1 MADFTQLIK
10 SGKSQTAYLH
20 RQALLSEIGQNILMI
35 KELDQ
40 ENPNSRTFNRLELK
54 NKELLDDLKLANVE
68 LNTHLLKA
76 NPQIDNDES
85 YKSDQKLIRD
95 QLFLSF
101 SVIDDYTELLNSKG
115 ISCPLDVKPESSSG
129 DLAAVLTT
137 LDKNL
142 TALVASQDKN
152 VADLSKTLVNQM
164 KSHASSRSGPKA
176 TQPKFKP

>member
-1 MADFTQLIK
+1 
-10 SGKSQTAYLH
+10 
-20 RQALLSEIGQNILMI
+20 MI

-115 ISCPLDVKPESSSG
+115 IPYPPEVKPVTSLG
-129 DLAAVLTT
+129 DYLL
-137 LDKNL
+137 
-142 TALVASQDKN
+142 
-152 VADLSKTLVNQM
+152 
-164 KSHASSRSGPKA
+164 
-176 TQPKFKP
+176 F